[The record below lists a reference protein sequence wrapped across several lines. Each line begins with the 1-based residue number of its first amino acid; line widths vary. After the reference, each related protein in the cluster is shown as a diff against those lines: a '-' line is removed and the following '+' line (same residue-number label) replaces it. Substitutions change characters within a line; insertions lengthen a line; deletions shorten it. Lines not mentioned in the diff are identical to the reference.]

1 MAMNEYSKKV
11 HLKANDVARKLLQK
25 FSEQKD
31 LLVQDNLEPTPEEQR
46 TLDEQTT
53 DFALGIMQML
63 AVEEVK
69 INDATFAL
77 DKIMGSINGL
87 KQYIGGQLR
96 VYEDEYLSRSYGIK
110 NDEGK
115 YRKEEVT
122 IGQLMVKLSEV
133 RENTGNNKN
142 DFYNE
147 IAPEMPTDGS
157 IPSPFVK

>member
-1 MAMNEYSKKV
+1 MNEYSKKV
-11 HLKANDVARKLLQK
+11 HLKANDVARKLLEK

-31 LLVQDNLEPTPEEQR
+31 LLIQDNLEPTPEEQR
-46 TLDEQTT
+46 ALDEQTT

-96 VYEDEYLSRSYGIK
+96 VYEDEYLSRSYGVK

-122 IGQLMVKLSEV
+122 IGQLVVKLSEV